1 MNHIKPTRSNEY
13 IQLIQQLKDSFHAP
27 IDIALKLF
35 EQGKKDGLCNEV
47 IREDIEL
54 ALEGIIKERQLRNV
68 LPLELKRKYT
78 VDPNSA
84 MIAELREKYVREKYE
99 AINKATHG
107 LWYAYTNGQRPH
119 PPNNR
124 EDLED
129 FIRPTREFVKKVVH
143 ELQNRAPDMLLA
155 MFNDLVCT
163 EALIK
168 DFIQT
173 LQDAGKREVRR
184 YDYY

>member
-13 IQLIQQLKDSFHAP
+13 IQLILQLKDSFHAP

-35 EQGKKDGLCNEV
+35 EQGKKDGLSNEV
-47 IREDIEL
+47 IREDIEV

-84 MIAELREKYVREKYE
+84 MIAELREKYIREKYE
-99 AINKATHG
+99 RMNKATFQ
-107 LWYAYTNGQRPH
+107 LWNALTNGQKPH
-119 PPNNR
+119 PPHNR

-129 FIRPTREFVKKVVH
+129 FIKPTREFRNKVAH
-143 ELQNRAPDMLLA
+143 EIAPDMLLA
-155 MFNDLVCT
+155 TFNDLVCT

-168 DFIQT
+168 DTIQI
-173 LQDAGKREVRR
+173 LQDAGKKR
-184 YDYY
+184 